1 MEIKRYNIVR
11 DTCWKCLIECN
22 VHTLP
27 TPLGEICTHYGI
39 GIVNDSDVNLLDKD
53 ESGRIVCVN
62 NAIRIIVNDKHP
74 IQRRRYTIAHELG
87 HFLLG
92 HLGSDISFLSREI
105 IEVKPEEEMQAD
117 MFAIR
122 LLSPACVLWGLNLHT
137 AEEIAE
143 YCDISLQ
150 AASYR
155 AERMA
160 ELYRRNRFLRSPVER
175 TLYKQF
181 EPFIKENTRH

>member
-1 MEIKRYNIVR
+1 MDYAKYKGLR
-11 DTCWKCLIECN
+11 DASWRCLIECETN
-22 VHTLP
+22 ALP
-27 TPLGEICTHYGI
+27 ISLGDICTKYKI
-39 GIVNDSDVNLLDKD
+39 GIVNDSAVNVLDG
-53 ESGRIVCVN
+53 ESGRIVRIGN
-62 NAIRIIVNDKHP
+62 KTRIIVNDDHTM
-74 IQRRRYTIAHELG
+74 QRRRFTIAHELG

-92 HLGSDISFLSREI
+92 HLGSDISFLNREI

>member
-1 MEIKRYNIVR
+1 MDYAKYKGLR
-11 DTCWKCLIECN
+11 DASWRCLIECEIN
-22 VHTLP
+22 VLP
-27 TPLGEICTHYGI
+27 ISLGDICTKYKI
-39 GIVNDSDVNLLDKD
+39 GIVNDSAVNVLDG
-53 ESGRIVCVN
+53 ESGRIVR
-62 NAIRIIVNDKHP
+62 IGDKTRIIVNDGHTM
-74 IQRRRYTIAHELG
+74 QRRRFTIAHELG

-92 HLGSDISFLSREI
+92 HLGSDISFLNREI

-160 ELYRRNRFLRSPVER
+160 ELYRRNCFLRSSVER

-181 EPFIKENTRH
+181 EPFIKQNTRH

>member
-1 MEIKRYNIVR
+1 
-11 DTCWKCLIECN
+11 
-22 VHTLP
+22 
-27 TPLGEICTHYGI
+27 
-39 GIVNDSDVNLLDKD
+39 
-53 ESGRIVCVN
+53 
-62 NAIRIIVNDKHP
+62 
-74 IQRRRYTIAHELG
+74 
-87 HFLLG
+87 
-92 HLGSDISFLSREI
+92 
-105 IEVKPEEEMQAD
+105 